1 MHSYVR
7 LLGVTGLA
15 VTVALLVIAQ
25 FRHGLIAH
33 PGRTLQISGRSDLS
47 WEESVKVDLYY
58 AENWSLIHNPGGL
71 SGTHSEALRRADSI
85 TQLSQGTQLTDL
97 RTNE

>member
-7 LLGVTGLA
+7 RLGVTGLA

-33 PGRTLQISGRSDLS
+33 PGRTLQIR
-47 WEESVKVDLYY
+47 
-58 AENWSLIHNPGGL
+58 
-71 SGTHSEALRRADSI
+71 T
-85 TQLSQGTQLTDL
+85 LTDSSHDKSE
-97 RTNE
+97 RP